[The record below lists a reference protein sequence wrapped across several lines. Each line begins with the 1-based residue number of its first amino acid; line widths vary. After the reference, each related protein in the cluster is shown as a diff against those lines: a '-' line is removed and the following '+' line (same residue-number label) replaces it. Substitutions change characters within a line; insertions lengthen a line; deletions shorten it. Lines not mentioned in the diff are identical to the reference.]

1 MGFLGR
7 AGQRRLTREEIDA
20 LSDRSI
26 ELREALVGT
35 LADTS
40 RVFVQVAPAGRELS
54 DGEREQLRE
63 RLRAGAQCL
72 SVMTRERELI
82 EMVPSTAK
90 PAVAKRV
97 DLRPAIRTL
106 RLLQRSI
113 VLSMSADPERR
124 VRAGATDDHLA
135 TVNTV
140 LADLGGDA

>member
-1 MGFLGR
+1 
-7 AGQRRLTREEIDA
+7 
-20 LSDRSI
+20 
-26 ELREALVGT
+26 
-35 LADTS
+35 
-40 RVFVQVAPAGRELS
+40 
-54 DGEREQLRE
+54 
-63 RLRAGAQCL
+63 
-72 SVMTRERELI
+72 MTRERELI